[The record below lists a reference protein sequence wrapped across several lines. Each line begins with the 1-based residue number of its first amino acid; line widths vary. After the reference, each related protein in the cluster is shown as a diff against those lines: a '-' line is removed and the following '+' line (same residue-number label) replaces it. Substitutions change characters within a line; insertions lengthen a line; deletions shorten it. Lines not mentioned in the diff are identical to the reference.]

1 MSSYIPST
9 RPGARFPH
17 FWLDGNRRQR
27 GSRSMIDYGASILL
41 LGAAVEALPA
51 DLEALED
58 VEARHDVRLFR
69 LGSADIPACHQA
81 AVHALSQIEQDG
93 ALLIRPDGHVA
104 WRQQR
109 GVTLSMELIAS
120 IVEQVYGV

>member
-1 MSSYIPST
+1 MMARRAGLVRLALAEARP

-51 DLEALED
+51 DLEALE
-58 VEARHDVRLFR
+58 AR
-69 LGSADIPACHQA
+69 G
-81 AVHALSQIEQDG
+81 G
-93 ALLIRPDGHVA
+93 ARRAP
-104 WRQQR
+104 R
-109 GVTLSMELIAS
+109 G
-120 IVEQVYGV
+120 G